1 MEIKN
6 TVPIIDKERFQRI
19 IDEALKGN
27 RKIPVERMP
36 LNDWLSLRT
45 MLGIG
50 GSEVAAVL
58 AMNQYESPFSVWK
71 KKVSDEIEIE
81 ENDFM
86 IFGNLVEPAII
97 NWYNKRTGSHAIKD
111 LNIRIHPEHDNLFVD
126 LDGVVM
132 ENNKETGLVECK
144 STSQRTYES
153 WEKNEEDCVQ
163 GIPLYHYCQVQHELS
178 ITGLPWCDLAIL
190 ITDRRQLKI
199 KRILRD
205 DEYIQ
210 KQNTALIM
218 WWNTY
223 VVPMIPPEM
232 TAKEISYLEP
242 MQGSFNEAD
251 EDTYNQVQLLKE
263 YQSSLKEAEKK
274 VDGVKEEI
282 IKKIGDK
289 ETLLYG
295 GEILATY
302 KQQERT
308 TLQTDLIKKNEPDI
322 FDRFGKTTF
331 LQVRPIEYPRL
342 SDPPGVKSCQTVG
355 RPCPPASRPP
365 SVGRVCRRPCR
376 PGALLNT
383 SAPKTDR
390 APDSTRRSPPR

>member
-86 IFGNLVEPAII
+86 IFGNLVEPALI

-263 YQSSLKEAEKK
+263 YQSELKEAEKK

-322 FDRFGKTTF
+322 FDRFGKTTQF
-331 LQVRPIEYPRL
+331 RVLRL
-342 SDPPGVKSCQTVG
+342 K
-355 RPCPPASRPP
+355 
-365 SVGRVCRRPCR
+365 
-376 PGALLNT
+376 
-383 SAPKTDR
+383 K
-390 APDSTRRSPPR
+390 